1 MRGEENMRILK
12 KKYSISQQEFKSK
25 FLRETIR
32 PDILS
37 KLQMNLE
44 KNDSKRI
51 FFGKLDN
58 CHFTLYSI
66 PDLYGPWNSKIWLS
80 PWRGMAMWVS
90 PVHIYGTIYGNL
102 EKTKI
107 DFTIAKRKRD
117 MFIYNVIII
126 TDIILFIIKI
136 INILKY
142 GFSIYSWND
151 LLGVVGK
158 NIINLLLFS
167 MMIAGK
173 YIPNSEKEA
182 LLKFL
187 DDLEM

>member
-58 CHFTLYSI
+58 CHFTL
-66 PDLYGPWNSKIWLS
+66 
-80 PWRGMAMWVS
+80 
-90 PVHIYGTIYGNL
+90 
-102 EKTKI
+102 
-107 DFTIAKRKRD
+107 
-117 MFIYNVIII
+117 
-126 TDIILFIIKI
+126 
-136 INILKY
+136 
-142 GFSIYSWND
+142 
-151 LLGVVGK
+151 
-158 NIINLLLFS
+158 
-167 MMIAGK
+167 
-173 YIPNSEKEA
+173 
-182 LLKFL
+182 
-187 DDLEM
+187 